1 MLARPSRYA
10 CKEVSPLYFVGTS
23 TEDMVGV
30 GLSLRM
36 HRFMFGD
43 SRQGRIG
50 FSYSVFCKHACV

>member
-30 GLSLRM
+30 GLGLRM

-50 FSYSVFCKHACV
+50 FSCSVFL